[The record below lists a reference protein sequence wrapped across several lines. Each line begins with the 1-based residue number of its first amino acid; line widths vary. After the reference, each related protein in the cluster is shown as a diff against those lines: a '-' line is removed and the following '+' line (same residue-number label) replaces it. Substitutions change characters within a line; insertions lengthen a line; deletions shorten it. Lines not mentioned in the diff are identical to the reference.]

1 MVNNSINNK
10 EAIVMSNDW
19 VVACIVM
26 YMRMSVC
33 FVLSQIG
40 VAFYEMLQAV
50 DQHIKHLSYMDPICD
65 FLYHIKY
72 MFTGDSVKD
81 QVTHT
86 HTHSNILLRIKAIN
100 ASWTSD

>member
-1 MVNNSINNK
+1 MVT
-10 EAIVMSNDW
+10 A
-19 VVACIVM
+19 
-26 YMRMSVC
+26 VC
-33 FVLSQIG
+33 SLLSQIG

-50 DQHIKHLSYMDPICD
+50 DQHSKHLAYMDPICD

-86 HTHSNILLRIKAIN
+86 HTHTLWIHRCTHVLNIEGGAGLKSNG
-100 ASWTSD
+100 